1 MALKRINTSMDES
14 LVVKVDECAAKWGVS
29 RAAALSVI
37 CSHYFEQREAMST
50 VSQMTQLLL
59 LKDNEQ
65 VAIKAQEMP
74 KE

>member
-37 CSHYFEQREAMST
+37 CSHYFEQREAMNT